1 MRELPAL
8 ASGFY
13 VRAHYR
19 ACEEGFLRERVVVS
33 ALSGKTLL
41 AGADDLHQ
49 VMCPA
54 RAQRVYQQNFR

>member
-33 ALSGKTLL
+33 ALSGKTLV
-41 AGADDLHQ
+41 AGANDLHQ
-49 VMCPA
+49 VMCH
-54 RAQRVYQQNFR
+54 

>member
-19 ACEEGFLRERVVVS
+19 ACGEGFLRERVVVS

-41 AGADDLHQ
+41 AGAKDLHQ
-49 VMCPA
+49 IMRPA
-54 RAQRVYQQNFR
+54 RAQRVYK